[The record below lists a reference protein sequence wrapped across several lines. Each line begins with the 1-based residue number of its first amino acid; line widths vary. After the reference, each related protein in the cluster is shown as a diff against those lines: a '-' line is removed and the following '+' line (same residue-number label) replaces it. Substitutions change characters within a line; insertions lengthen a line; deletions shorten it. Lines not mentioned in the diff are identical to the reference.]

1 MGLIFNYVHL
11 DRTNKIVDLANSDVI
26 FNKNGLPQHLTHRG
40 TIPPG
45 LLWREQMPMEIC
57 PPFYPPYMAL
67 PSGNFT
73 LAPWFAGK
81 SPLSS
86 VILPLKPPKGTSG
99 EFLSLPSL
107 LRQRVE
113 KGERPKRRFHF
124 WEIWKYHGIVFA
136 QNVCK
141 LYILSYVSF
150 IGVFAN
156 VLFAGLFACA
166 IELCW
171 VLHVSYWFSRRFGLR
186 TPKHSGPPCYKLVY
200 KLIYYGY
207 IMIYPPGAHIAGPIP
222 TLNLSRWSSTML
234 AHCRGENEPRHHR
247 LSRSI
252 FPVQH
257 HGTLGGT

>member
-45 LLWREQMPMEIC
+45 LQWREQMPMEIC

-86 VILPLKPPKGTSG
+86 AILPLKPPKGTSG

-171 VLHVSYWFSRRFGLR
+171 GPACIVL
-186 TPKHSGPPCYKLVY
+186 
-200 KLIYYGY
+200 I
-207 IMIYPPGAHIAGPIP
+207 
-222 TLNLSRWSSTML
+222 
-234 AHCRGENEPRHHR
+234 
-247 LSRSI
+247 
-252 FPVQH
+252 
-257 HGTLGGT
+257 